1 MKPFDCKQII
11 LLLCMLFLA
20 CAPTK
25 NAGEKIPE
33 YLEKSACGERHLLW
47 LLQKEGRGNIWLLG
61 SIHMADSSFY
71 PLASVIDSALET
83 SDLVAVELDILK
95 DSTVKETQSLVLSEG
110 YLPRGV
116 LLKNVLT
123 DTLYQMLDSISRAW
137 EIPVSVFENFRPWLV
152 ANALS
157 AAAFEHAGLE
167 AELGI
172 DVEIISRA
180 NDLGKRVFPLETP
193 ESQLKIFSA
202 KEDSL
207 GIGYLE
213 STLREI
219 CSLDSLVFGL
229 FSAWKCGD
237 AAALRQFLSA
247 EVDDNVYGDEIYAKR
262 NVLMAQKLDSLSS
275 AGQKVFATVG
285 AAHLVGDAPNVLTLL
300 EEKGYQI
307 KAR

>member
-1 MKPFDCKQII
+1 M
-11 LLLCMLFLA
+11 
-20 CAPTK
+20 
-25 NAGEKIPE
+25 
-33 YLEKSACGERHLLW
+33 
-47 LLQKEGRGNIWLLG
+47 
-61 SIHMADSSFY
+61 
-71 PLASVIDSALET
+71 
-83 SDLVAVELDILK
+83 
-95 DSTVKETQSLVLSEG
+95 
-110 YLPRGV
+110 
-116 LLKNVLT
+116 
-123 DTLYQMLDSISRAW
+123 
-137 EIPVSVFENFRPWLV
+137 
-152 ANALS
+152 
-157 AAAFEHAGLE
+157 
-167 AELGI
+167 
-172 DVEIISRA
+172 
-180 NDLGKRVFPLETP
+180 VFPLETP

-262 NVLMAQKLDSLSS
+262 NVLMAQKLDSLSA